1 MHASGS
7 PQAQDLMVFSPDRSL
22 INFDETVASPA
33 HSLTGHEVH
42 SETQPLQY
50 HTTRLS
56 SPLPGVSNAEAVPLL
71 RNSSEDVPSAES
83 SVTERDPSPFVCIS
97 PPAAT
102 AQTVNEEQTA
112 QMSKRV
118 RFDLGAQRANSPPS
132 DSGSEDPLAPNATLR
147 KNLLSNKT
155 RNITAASEDSPLVTA
170 KTTKTSRRKSA
181 AAPKPSSGKTA
192 TAVKS
197 STGKPAGVLAQFKDG
212 RLNSDF
218 DDEDQ
223 MSLPLQ
229 PQTPVSDS
237 QDTEATVDLAE
248 RAIASLVEA
257 AIDGAATGTRRSGRA
272 RKPKDFGDVE
282 VHGWKSKRAR
292 RS

>member
-22 INFDETVASPA
+22 INFDETASSPA
-33 HSLTGHEVH
+33 HSLTGHEARP
-42 SETQPLQY
+42 ETQPLQY
-50 HTTRLS
+50 HTTRIS
-56 SPLPGVSNAEAVPLL
+56 SPLPDVSNAEAVPLL

-83 SVTERDPSPFVCIS
+83 SFTERDLSPFVRIS
-97 PPAAT
+97 PPPAIVSFT
-102 AQTVNEEQTA
+102 NEEETA
-112 QMSKRV
+112 QMAKRV
-118 RFDLGAQRANSPPS
+118 RFDLSAQRADSPPS

-155 RNITAASEDSPLVTA
+155 IAAASEDSPLVTA

-181 AAPKPSSGKTA
+181 AAPKSSSGKPA
-192 TAVKS
+192 AALKS
-197 STGKPAGVLAQFKDG
+197 SSGKPAGVLAQFKDG
-212 RLNSDF
+212 RLHSDS

-257 AIDGAATGTRRSGRA
+257 VTDGAATGTRRSGRTP
-272 RKPKDFGDVE
+272 KSKDFGDVE
-282 VHGWKSKRAR
+282 VHGWKPKRAR

>member
-1 MHASGS
+1 MHAAGS

-22 INFDETVASPA
+22 INFDETAASPA
-33 HSLTGHEVH
+33 HSFTGHEAR

-50 HTTRLS
+50 HATRIS
-56 SPLPGVSNAEAVPLL
+56 SPLPDVSNAEAMPLL
-71 RNSSEDVPSAES
+71 RNSPEDVPSAES
-83 SVTERDPSPFVCIS
+83 SFTERDPSPFVCIS

-102 AQTVNEEQTA
+102 TQTVNEDQTA
-112 QMSKRV
+112 QMAKRV
-118 RFDLGAQRANSPPS
+118 RFDLSAQRPNSPS
-132 DSGSEDPLAPNATLR
+132 DSGSEDPLAPNATPR
-147 KNLLSNKT
+147 KNLLGNKT
-155 RNITAASEDSPLVTA
+155 RNITAASEDSPLVAA
-170 KTTKTSRRKSA
+170 KNSKSSRCKPA
-181 AAPKPSSGKTA
+181 AALNSSNSKPAA
-192 TAVKS
+192 TLKS
-197 STGKPAGVLAQFKDG
+197 SHGKPAGILDQFKDG
-212 RLNSDF
+212 RLNTDS

-237 QDTEATVDLAE
+237 QDTEATIDLAE

-282 VHGWKSKRAR
+282 VHGWKTKRAR

>member
-1 MHASGS
+1 
-7 PQAQDLMVFSPDRSL
+7 MVFSPDRSL

-56 SPLPGVSNAEAVPLL
+56 PPLLDVSNAEAVPLL

-83 SVTERDPSPFVCIS
+83 SVMERDPSPFVCIS

-102 AQTVNEEQTA
+102 AQSVNEDQTA
-112 QMSKRV
+112 QMAKRV
-118 RFDLGAQRANSPPS
+118 RFDLSAQRANSPPS

-147 KNLLSNKT
+147 KNLLGNKT
-155 RNITAASEDSPLVTA
+155 RNITAASEDSPPVAA
-170 KTTKTSRRKSA
+170 KTTRTSRRKSA
-181 AAPKPSSGKTA
+181 AAPKALPSKPAATPKPSSR
-192 TAVKS
+192 
-197 STGKPAGVLAQFKDG
+197 KPAEVLDQFKDG
-212 RLNSDF
+212 ILNHDSE
-218 DDEDQ
+218 DEDQ

-248 RAIASLVEA
+248 RAIASLLEA
-257 AIDGAATGTRRSGRA
+257 ATDGPATGTRRSGRA
-272 RKPKDFGDVE
+272 PKPKDFGDVE
-282 VHGWKSKRAR
+282 VHGWKPKRAR